1 EDETVEN
8 ISCSVLLLLRLYFGG
23 EDTKPH
29 FRLSRDALNLLMATL
44 EEDHSTHGWGRE
56 VEMLVFLYWLA
67 SATSYR
73 VVAEAFAIPTQT
85 VFDLVHKASKRVLAI
100 VKRVIRFPTAAEMDG
115 VGAGFARLA
124 GSAVFA
130 RVAGSIDGCH
140 VRVVAPAAHEQ
151 AYLNRRLFHSIQFQA
166 ICDHRGKFLD
176 VFVGYPGSVHDA
188 RVLRHSDVYVHQLY
202 PPQAWF
208 LIEDG
213 GYPCIQDPIT
223 LITPY
228 QEPVQSPVHR
238 RFNGKLSRARLVVEQ
253 AFGIMKTRWRTIF
266 LKAME
271 VRIPFAVEVITCCA
285 VLHNLYTLQKSR
297 LKTLLFVILQRPS
310 SLRLISNHFH
320 F

>member
-1 EDETVEN
+1 M
-8 ISCSVLLLLRLYFGG
+8 
-23 EDTKPH
+23 
-29 FRLSRDALNLLMATL
+29 DALNLLMATL

-100 VKRVIRFPTAAEMDG
+100 VKRVIRFPTAAEMDR

-285 VLHNLYTLQKSR
+285 VLHNLCLGTEDLEFPSDQDADEADPDDQDADEPRLSGRGGGVAVIHRKDLKSPW
-297 LKTLLFVILQRPS
+297 FYC
-310 SLRLISNHFH
+310 
-320 F
+320 

>member
-1 EDETVEN
+1 
-8 ISCSVLLLLRLYFGG
+8 
-23 EDTKPH
+23 
-29 FRLSRDALNLLMATL
+29 
-44 EEDHSTHGWGRE
+44 
-56 VEMLVFLYWLA
+56 MLVFLYWLA

-151 AYLNRRLFHSIQFQA
+151 AYLNCRLFHSIQFQA
-166 ICDHRGKFLD
+166 ICDRRGKFLD

-202 PPQAWF
+202 PPTGMVPHW
-208 LIEDG
+208 
-213 GYPCIQDPIT
+213 
-223 LITPY
+223 
-228 QEPVQSPVHR
+228 R
-238 RFNGKLSRARLVVEQ
+238 R
-253 AFGIMKTRWRTIF
+253 
-266 LKAME
+266 
-271 VRIPFAVEVITCCA
+271 
-285 VLHNLYTLQKSR
+285 
-297 LKTLLFVILQRPS
+297 
-310 SLRLISNHFH
+310 
-320 F
+320 

>member
-1 EDETVEN
+1 
-8 ISCSVLLLLRLYFGG
+8 
-23 EDTKPH
+23 
-29 FRLSRDALNLLMATL
+29 
-44 EEDHSTHGWGRE
+44 
-56 VEMLVFLYWLA
+56 MLVFLYWLA

-73 VVAEAFAIPTQT
+73 VVEEAFAIPTPT

-130 RVAGSIDGCH
+130 RAAGSIDGCH

-188 RVLRHSDVYVHQLY
+188 HVLRHSDVYVHQLY

-208 LIEDG
+208 LIGDV
-213 GYPCIQDPIT
+213 GYPCIQDHIT

-228 QEPVQSPVHR
+228 REPVQSPVHH
-238 RFNGKLSRARLVVEQ
+238 RFNSKRSRARLVVEQ
-253 AFGIMKTRWRTIF
+253 AFGVMKTRWRTIF
-266 LKAME
+266 LKAMA

-285 VLHNLYTLQKSR
+285 VLFCTTCAWVQRTWNPLLIRTWMRLTLM
-297 LKTLLFVILQRPS
+297 LLLILRWLMAFEIGLQLQS
-310 SLRLISNHFH
+310 QHL
-320 F
+320 